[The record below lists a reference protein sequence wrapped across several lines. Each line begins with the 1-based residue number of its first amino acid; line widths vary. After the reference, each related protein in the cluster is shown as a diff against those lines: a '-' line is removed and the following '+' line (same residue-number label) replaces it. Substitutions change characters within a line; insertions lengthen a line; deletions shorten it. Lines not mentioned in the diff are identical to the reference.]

1 MKNFKFRYGMSSPNE
16 VEVVECIAWLKCNI
30 GNSDVL
36 FRLKCNVGN
45 SDVLFLHLNKYM
57 GSWQMEVGGVCLD
70 F

>member
-1 MKNFKFRYGMSSPNE
+1 MKNFKFRYGMFSPNE
-16 VEVVECIAWLKCNI
+16 VEVVECIAW
-30 GNSDVL
+30 
-36 FRLKCNVGN
+36 LKCNVGN